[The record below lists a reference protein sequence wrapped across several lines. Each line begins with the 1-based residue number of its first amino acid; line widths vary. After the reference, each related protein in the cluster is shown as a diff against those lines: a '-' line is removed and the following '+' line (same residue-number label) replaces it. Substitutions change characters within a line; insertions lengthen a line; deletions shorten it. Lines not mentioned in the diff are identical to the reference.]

1 MSLPFIQELTQPPSV
16 PQALRA
22 LADREGIALLD
33 SSLQRGELG
42 RYSFLMAE
50 PFEQFRLD
58 HPEYRQDPFAEIR
71 KRMNGLAASTI
82 KGLPPFQG
90 GAAGVL
96 GYELGRC
103 FERLPELPDDF
114 DLPVIMIGLYSWVLA
129 WDHQQQRCWYID
141 HGFPEETASSRLQL
155 AKSRWESISRALAAE
170 TLPTDRD
177 WCDDRSTHCDRIEAA
192 YRKMVPLEQTPAV
205 RSNFSREGYLQ
216 AVQAV
221 IDKIF
226 AGDIFQANLSQRF
239 LTPATRSPIEQYLKL
254 RQQNPAT
261 FAGYLAFDD
270 WAILSSSPERFLRL
284 HGKQVST
291 RPIKGTRG
299 RRPRPEE
306 DLFSQD
312 ELRESNKD
320 RAENVMIVDLLR
332 NDLSRVCLP
341 GSIQVTELC
350 NVEVYETVSHLVSE
364 VCGTLREEFTFWD
377 LLGATFPGGSITGAP
392 KIRAMEIISE
402 QEQIARGPY
411 CGSLFYLGFDG
422 TADSNILIR
431 TMTQRKGWLTFSAGG
446 GIVSR
451 SVPEEEYAETLHKAR
466 GMINSLSPGPESK

>member
-1 MSLPFIQELTQPPSV
+1 MSLPFIQELTPAPSV
-16 PQALRA
+16 PQALVA
-22 LADREGIALLD
+22 LANRDGVTLLD

-42 RYSFLMAE
+42 RYSFLMAD
-50 PFEQFRLD
+50 PFERFQLD
-58 HPEYRQDPFAEIR
+58 RPTYGEDPFSEVRSRIGQFTAQ
-71 KRMNGLAASTI
+71 TVPD
-82 KGLPPFQG
+82 LPPFQG
-90 GAAGVL
+90 GAAGLL

-103 FERLPELPDDF
+103 FEQLPELPDEF
-114 DLPVIMIGLYSWVLA
+114 GLPVMMIGLYSWVLA
-129 WDHQQQRCWYID
+129 WDHQQNRCWFIG
-141 HGFPEETASSRLQL
+141 HGFPETDPSARLQL
-155 AKSRWESISRALAAE
+155 AKFQWESVSKALADGGSE
-170 TLPTDRD
+170 PTSTSNV
-177 WCDDRSTHCDRIEAA
+177 DRSFQAPSIDEAW
-192 YRKMVPLEQTPAV
+192 RNMTPLEQLPAI

-216 AVQAV
+216 AVQSV
-221 IDKIF
+221 IDKIY
-226 AGDIFQANLSQRF
+226 AGDIFQANLSQR
-239 LTPATRSPIEQYLKL
+239 LMAPAATSPVEQYLHL
-254 RQQNPAT
+254 RTQNPAT
-261 FAGYLAFDD
+261 FAGYLAYDD
-270 WAILSSSPERFLRL
+270 WAILSSSPERFLQL
-284 HGKQVST
+284 QEDEVST

-332 NDLSRVCLP
+332 NDLSRVCSP

-350 NVEVYETVSHLVSE
+350 TVEVYETVSHLVSE
-364 VCGTLREEFTFWD
+364 VRGSLQDGLTFWD
-377 LLGATFPGGSITGAP
+377 LLAATFPGGSITGAP

-431 TMTQRKGWLTFSAGG
+431 TMTQRNGWITFSAGG

-451 SVPEEEYAETLHKAR
+451 SVPEDEYNETLHKAR
-466 GMINSLSPGPESK
+466 GMLNALTQPPQ